1 MLKIF
6 DNKLF
11 VEIVT
16 GTIIILMFSGILSY
30 FIYKHKHT
38 TYLEI
43 PKYSYSEEQNSETI
57 ERLENILYKL
67 NQEVE
72 TGKINIE
79 LLSAQKKLVETY
91 LNSLKVQ
98 EYVKE

>member
-6 DNKLF
+6 NNKLF
-11 VEIVT
+11 IEIVT
-16 GTIIILMFSGILSY
+16 GTILILMFSGIVSY
-30 FIYKHKHT
+30 FVYKHKNKS
-38 TYLEI
+38 YLET

-57 ERLENILYKL
+57 KRLENILYKL

-72 TGKINIE
+72 SGKINIE

-91 LNSLKVQ
+91 LNALKV
-98 EYVKE
+98 ER